1 MAKQAEI
8 EPTEPQLS
16 GKQIGIIGAIITA
29 IILVVLIITNT
40 QAPPSRVDTPVG
52 KLETSTAA
60 VIQSTLNVYYVDKGY
75 YPISYESLIEYKPE
89 NETKLNEYKNELKDF
104 EYSRRGDEQ
113 AYQITYTNI
122 DDKKI
127 TLTGNYKEDYR

>member
-8 EPTEPQLS
+8 EPAEPQLS
-16 GKQIGIIGAIITA
+16 GKQIGIVGGIIAA
-29 IILVVLIITNT
+29 IILVILIIANI
-40 QAPPSRVDTPVG
+40 QEPPSRVDTPTG

-75 YPISYESLIEYKPE
+75 YPSSYESLIEYKPE
-89 NETKLNEYKNELKDF
+89 NEAKLNEYKEELRDF
-104 EYSRRGDEQ
+104 KYSRRGDEQ

-127 TLTGNYKEDYR
+127 TLSGNYKEDYR